1 MKSVLSNY
9 QTNYHSNKVSMKN
22 IYLMYKNKDYLGFY
36 NNNNSE
42 CNRCELAGVR
52 NLFHTPALRLDR
64 IETLAQSDT
73 AIVVIMKITKGNLS
87 FYCTT

>member
-1 MKSVLSNY
+1 
-9 QTNYHSNKVSMKN
+9 
-22 IYLMYKNKDYLGFY
+22 MYKNKDYLGFY

-73 AIVVIMKITKGNLS
+73 AIVVIMKITEGNLS
-87 FYCTT
+87 FYSTT

>member
-1 MKSVLSNY
+1 
-9 QTNYHSNKVSMKN
+9 
-22 IYLMYKNKDYLGFY
+22 MYKNKDYLGFY

-42 CNRCELAGVR
+42 CNRYELAGVR

>member
-1 MKSVLSNY
+1 
-9 QTNYHSNKVSMKN
+9 MKN
-22 IYLMYKNKDYLGFY
+22 IYLMYNNKDYLGFY